1 MDTAN
6 TRSTAE
12 VEPRQWYL
20 RDNER
25 FLGTVMLAPAVI
37 FIVLLVGIPF
47 VMAILF
53 SFSDV
58 TVGQPEFDGFTLDS
72 FRRVIEDPVFQRA
85 LANNFIFTGAS
96 QVIVLILAN
105 ILAHVLTRPFV
116 GRRLA
121 RVLIM
126 LPWATP
132 IAIGAIGWLWM
143 LDAVYSPIDWLFRQW
158 GLLGPHGILKQSNS
172 MVWLGEPVTAMASI
186 VLIHVWRMLPLST
199 VILMAGLTSIP
210 QDVKDA
216 VQVDGASWWL
226 AWRSVTLPLLRPI
239 IMVALLFGIIFTFTD
254 MTVVHVLTR
263 GGPVN
268 STQMLASW
276 AYYQGIEGGNL
287 AEGAATAIF
296 LLPVLIGVAALMLRT
311 ASRSEVG

>member
-1 MDTAN
+1 METAHVSPDVKVK
-6 TRSTAE
+6 RRE
-12 VEPRQWYL
+12 RFL
-20 RDNER
+20 RDDER

-37 FIVLLVGIPF
+37 YIVLLVGIPF
-47 VMAILF
+47 VMAILY

-58 TVGQPEFDGFTLDS
+58 TVGQPQLDGFTVDS
-72 FRRVIEDPVFQRA
+72 FRRVLADPVFRRA
-85 LANNFIFTGAS
+85 LANNFIFTAAS
-96 QVIVLILAN
+96 QIIVLILAN
-105 ILAHVLTRPFV
+105 LLAQILTRPFV
-116 GRRLA
+116 GQRLA

-158 GLLGPHGILKQSNS
+158 GLLGVNGTLKQANS
-172 MVWLGEPVTAMASI
+172 MVWLGEPVTAMGSI
-186 VLIHVWRMLPLST
+186 ILIHVWRMLPLST

-216 VQVDGASWWL
+216 VQMDGASWWL
-226 AWRSVTLPLLRPI
+226 AWRAVTFPLLRPI
-239 IMVALLFGIIFTFTD
+239 MMVALLFGIIFTFTD

-311 ASRSEVG
+311 ASRTEVR

>member
-1 MDTAN
+1 
-6 TRSTAE
+6 
-12 VEPRQWYL
+12 V
-20 RDNER
+20 
-25 FLGTVMLAPAVI
+25 V
-37 FIVLLVGIPF
+37 
-47 VMAILF
+47 
-53 SFSDV
+53 
-58 TVGQPEFDGFTLDS
+58 
-72 FRRVIEDPVFQRA
+72 EDPVFQRA
-85 LANNFIFTGAS
+85 LVNNFIFTGAS
-96 QVIVLILAN
+96 QIIVLILAN
-105 ILAHVLTRPFV
+105 VLAQVLTLPFA

-158 GLLGPHGILKQSNS
+158 GLLGAQGFLKHANS
-172 MVWLGEPVTAMASI
+172 MVWLGEPITAMGSI

-210 QDVKDA
+210 QDVRDA

-239 IMVALLFGIIFTFTD
+239 MVVALLFGIIFTFTD

-311 ASRSEVG
+311 ASRTEVR